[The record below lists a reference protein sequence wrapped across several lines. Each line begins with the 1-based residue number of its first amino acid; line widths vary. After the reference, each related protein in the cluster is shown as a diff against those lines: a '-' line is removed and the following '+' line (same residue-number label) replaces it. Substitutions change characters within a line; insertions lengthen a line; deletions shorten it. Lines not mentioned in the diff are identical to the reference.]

1 MREDE
6 KGYIV
11 VETLIAFTLYLLAML
26 SILSLVNISVVQSRV
41 HYAITEACESIS
53 MYSYVFQATGQAK
66 HITGLSGKAA
76 VAEANAGEVVSNLNK
91 IIDSGRNMDRE
102 GLGSGISGV
111 YTAAS
116 NIRPKDILAA
126 MVQNLQD
133 ALFAQCMDALTRHY
147 LDNAYNTDGSVAQ
160 SGDQYLKANNVMDTV
175 TFNGQYGVGFN
186 NYNISLSLGEG
197 GSQFLDKNGDITVS
211 ISYEIDYRFGG
222 LKLPFTTLKIRQV
235 IKTKAWLNGDGDGY
249 K

>member
-1 MREDE
+1 MRKDE

-11 VETLIAFTLYLLAML
+11 VETLIAFTLYLLAIL

-76 VAEANAGEVVSNLNK
+76 TAEANAGEVVSNLNK
-91 IIDSGRNMDRE
+91 IIDSGRNMDGV
-102 GLGSGISGV
+102 GLGQGISGA
-111 YTAAS
+111 YEAAS
-116 NIRPKDILAA
+116 NIKSKDILASL
-126 MVQNLQD
+126 VQNLQD
-133 ALFAQCMDALTRHY
+133 AVFAQCMNALSHHY
-147 LDNAYNTDGSVAQ
+147 LDNYGTDGSVKQ
-160 SGDQYLKANNVMDTV
+160 SGDQYLKDNNVKDNV
-175 TFNGQYGVGFN
+175 TFNGNYGIGFN
-186 NYNISLSLGEG
+186 DYNISLSLGEG
-197 GSQFLDKNGDITVS
+197 GSQFLDKKGDITVA

-235 IKTKAWLNGDGDGY
+235 VKTKAWLNGDGDGY